1 MTGSFEGLDPARF
14 ALAGSAAAPPE
25 PANDNDPGV
34 KGARGFMGLLLRRN
48 DAGYELL
55 LCHSE
60 PGLSQRVETADDD
73 TDIIALWRSIGRKLN
88 LKLFAETD
96 TGEIIQIEPNPCL
109 SALPR
114 RFGSSVAG
122 RRPRFLARRKPGL
135 TVVEAGTSREAQ
147 SAR

>member
-1 MTGSFEGLDPARF
+1 MTGSFEGLEPARF
-14 ALAGSAAAPPE
+14 ALAGSAATPPE
-25 PANDNDPGV
+25 PANDNEPGV
-34 KGARGFMGLLLRRN
+34 KGARGFMGLLLRRGGR
-48 DAGYELL
+48 GYEIL
-55 LCHSE
+55 LCHAE

-96 TGEIIQIEPNPCL
+96 AGEIIQIDPMPSL
-109 SALPR
+109 TALPR
-114 RFGSSVAG
+114 RFGSAVAA

-135 TVVEAGTSREAQ
+135 YLVSSDRNREAQ